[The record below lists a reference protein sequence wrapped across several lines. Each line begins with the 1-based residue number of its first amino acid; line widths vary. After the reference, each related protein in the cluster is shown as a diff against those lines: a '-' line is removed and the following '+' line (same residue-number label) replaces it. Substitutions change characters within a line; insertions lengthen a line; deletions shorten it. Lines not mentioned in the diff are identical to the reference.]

1 MKQNTNNLVLIK
13 AYILLIFLFFN
24 QLNVNAQQ
32 ENETYFKVSPLED
45 SDLKLE
51 DLEHQIQKTYKKV
64 LASTVTINT
73 HATGV
78 LVSSDGYILTAAHVV
93 LGVRE
98 EQSSITMSDGTTY
111 KAIHLGLD
119 EKGDY
124 ALMKIVDKGT
134 WEYLELGSSSDLGQ
148 DEACLMF
155 GHSSG
160 YQADR
165 PALMRIGFYK
175 GTKALGYLKTS
186 CIMMP
191 GDSGGPLVDL
201 NGKVIGVCSHIDRS
215 MEDNFYAP
223 IDPVKANWTK
233 LINGERFNKRGP
245 REPQFPKDNETISP
259 SKTTADFSL
268 EGGKGAIIKAIGKT
282 VKDLHKSVVKIKSL
296 NEDKTEV
303 NTYGT
308 IVSSKGYIVAKAS
321 ELSKSG
327 LSCEQYNGVISPARL
342 IGIDKSNDLAV
353 LQIQSKD
360 IIAINIPKKTDTRV
374 GTLIGS
380 ASFKEDI
387 KYSGVISAPAR
398 QILPAAASQGFLG
411 ASVTFSNKI
420 FVLYENGAAKLAGL
434 KRGDIIVKFDDTKI
448 ESSEDRI
455 SFLKTTQVNQKVKVT
470 VLREGAEKEVEVTL
484 LKENEKRIRNRHIGY
499 DLDTSERKYDFTQ
512 AFTHD
517 MPIEVNETGTPVVD
531 IKGNVIGINI
541 AKENR
546 TSSFAIPLDVVLQTV
561 KDIK

>member
-1 MKQNTNNLVLIK
+1 MKHKTNIVITVHTG
-13 AYILLIFLFFN
+13 ILYLFLFFS
-24 QLNVNAQQ
+24 QLHLSAQQ
-32 ENETYFKVSPLED
+32 VNEKYSKVLTSEG
-45 SDLKLE
+45 SDLTLE
-51 DLEHQIQKTYKKV
+51 DLESQIQKTYKKV
-64 LASTVTINT
+64 LASTVTINKN
-73 HATGV
+73 ATGV

-93 LGVRE
+93 LGIRE
-98 EQSSITMSDGTTY
+98 EQSSITLSDGTTY

-134 WEYLELGSSSDLGQ
+134 WQYLELGSSSDLGQ
-148 DEACLMF
+148 DETCLMF
-155 GHSSG
+155 GHSTG
-160 YQADR
+160 YQVDR

-245 REPQFPKDNETISP
+245 KEPQFPKDNETISP
-259 SKTTADFSL
+259 SKTMAAFSL
-268 EGGKGAIIKAIGKT
+268 EGGKATVIKDIANSA
-282 VKDLHKSVVKIKSL
+282 KDLHKSVVKIKSL
-296 NEDKTEV
+296 KGDNTEV
-303 NTYGT
+303 TTYGT
-308 IVSSKGYIVAKAS
+308 IINSKGYVVAKAS
-321 ELSKSG
+321 ELSKAG
-327 LSCEQYNGVISPARL
+327 LSCEQYNGVISPATIIR
-342 IGIDKSNDLAV
+342 IDESNDLAV
-353 LQIQSKD
+353 LQISSKNVV
-360 IIAINIPKKTDTRV
+360 AINIPKNIDISV
-374 GTLIGS
+374 GKIIGA
-380 ASFKEDI
+380 ASFNVDI
-387 KYSGVISAPAR
+387 KYSGIISAPVR
-398 QILPAAASQGFLG
+398 KVLPEPPSQGFLG

-420 FVLYENGAAKLAGL
+420 FVLYDNGAAKLAGL
-434 KRGDIIVKFDDTKI
+434 NRGDIIIKFDDTKI

-455 SFLKTTQVNQKVKVT
+455 SFLKTTQVNQKIKVT
-470 VLREGAEKEVEVTL
+470 VLRDGEEKEVEATL

-499 DLDTSERKYDFTQ
+499 DLDISERKYDFTR

-531 IKGNVIGINI
+531 INGDVIGINI

-546 TSSFAIPLDVVLQTV
+546 TSSFVIPLNVVLQT
-561 KDIK
+561 IKNIK